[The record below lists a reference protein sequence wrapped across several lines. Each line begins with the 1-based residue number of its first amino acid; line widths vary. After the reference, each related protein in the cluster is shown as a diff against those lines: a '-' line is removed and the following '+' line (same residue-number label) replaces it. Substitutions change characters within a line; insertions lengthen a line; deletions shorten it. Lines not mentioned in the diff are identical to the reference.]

1 MVQSNETPF
10 ETNYR
15 LQITFNFHVHHQIVL
30 QVAENVAQN
39 ESFVMSTASKVTPF
53 DGRLWNELVKDYIF
67 FCEID
72 YVDFKEFIEQWGG
85 PNLDDGF
92 CYV

>member
-1 MVQSNETPF
+1 MQSNETPL

-39 ESFVMSTASKVTPF
+39 ESFVLSKVTPVSKVTPI
-53 DGRLWNELVKDYIF
+53 DGTYPCAICRGFVVDLWWICSCLLEKVAPGIPEL
-67 FCEID
+67 
-72 YVDFKEFIEQWGG
+72 
-85 PNLDDGF
+85 
-92 CYV
+92 